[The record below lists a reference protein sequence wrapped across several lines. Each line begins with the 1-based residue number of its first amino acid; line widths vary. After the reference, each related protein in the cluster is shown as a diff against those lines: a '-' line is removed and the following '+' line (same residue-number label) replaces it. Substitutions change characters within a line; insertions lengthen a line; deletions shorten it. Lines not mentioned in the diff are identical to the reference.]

1 MKDYSKLLENLII
14 KIANSINEN
23 LLGLIFL
30 EKLKFD
36 FLENIEQL
44 DKKDYEEFLKNI
56 KNDKEYKNTLICEKR
71 KFEISILFFNE
82 SENMKKTIIESD
94 SLIMVFEGLNS
105 ITVADKLEENKSFVL
120 NINKKMGIVLSKSSN
135 IIENIKEKSVILI
148 LKNS

>member
-1 MKDYSKLLENLII
+1 MKDYTKFIENFIL
-14 KIANSINEN
+14 KIASSINEN

-44 DKKDYEEFLKNI
+44 DKRDYEEFLKNI

-71 KFEISILFFNE
+71 KLEISILFFNE

-105 ITVADKLEENKSFVL
+105 ITVADKLKENKSFVL

>member
-71 KFEISILFFNE
+71 KLEISILFFNE

-94 SLIMVFEGLNS
+94 SLIVVFEGLNS

>member
-1 MKDYSKLLENLII
+1 MKDYTKFIENLIL
-14 KIANSINEN
+14 KIASSINEN

-36 FLENIEQL
+36 FLENIEEL
-44 DKKDYEEFLKNI
+44 DKKDYEEFLRSI
-56 KNDKEYKNTLICEKR
+56 QHEKEYKRTLISGKR
-71 KFEISILFFNE
+71 NVEISIHFFKE
-82 SENMKKTIIESD
+82 SENMNKTIIESG
-94 SLIMVFEGLNS
+94 SLIIVFEGLNS

-148 LKNS
+148 LKNN

>member
-1 MKDYSKLLENLII
+1 M
-14 KIANSINEN
+14 
-23 LLGLIFL
+23 
-30 EKLKFD
+30 
-36 FLENIEQL
+36 
-44 DKKDYEEFLKNI
+44 KNI

-71 KFEISILFFNE
+71 KLEISILFFNE

-94 SLIMVFEGLNS
+94 SLIVVFEGLNS

>member
-1 MKDYSKLLENLII
+1 MKDYSKFIENLII

-44 DKKDYEEFLKNI
+44 DKRDYEEFLKNI

-71 KFEISILFFNE
+71 KLEISILFFNE

-105 ITVADKLEENKSFVL
+105 ITVADKLKENKSFVL

-135 IIENIKEKSVILI
+135 IIENIREKSVILI
-148 LKNS
+148 LKNN

>member
-44 DKKDYEEFLKNI
+44 DKKDYEEFLKSI
-56 KNDKEYKNTLICEKR
+56 QNDKEYKKTLISGKR
-71 KFEISILFFNE
+71 NLEISILFFKE

-94 SLIMVFEGLNS
+94 SLIIVFEGLNS

-148 LKNS
+148 LKNN

>member
-1 MKDYSKLLENLII
+1 MKDYSKFIENLII

-44 DKKDYEEFLKNI
+44 DKRDYEEFLKNI

-71 KFEISILFFNE
+71 KLEISILFFNE

-105 ITVADKLEENKSFVL
+105 ITVADKLKENKSFVL

>member
-1 MKDYSKLLENLII
+1 MKDYSKFIENLII

-71 KFEISILFFNE
+71 KLEISIIFFNE

-94 SLIMVFEGLNS
+94 SLIMVLEGLNS

>member
-71 KFEISILFFNE
+71 KLEISILFFNE

>member
-1 MKDYSKLLENLII
+1 MKDYTKFIENLIL
-14 KIANSINEN
+14 KIASSINEN

-36 FLENIEQL
+36 FLENIEEL
-44 DKKDYEEFLKNI
+44 DKKDYEEFLKSI
-56 KNDKEYKNTLICEKR
+56 QNDKEYKKTLISGKR
-71 KFEISILFFNE
+71 NLEISILFFKE

-94 SLIMVFEGLNS
+94 SLIIVLEGLNS

-148 LKNS
+148 LKNN